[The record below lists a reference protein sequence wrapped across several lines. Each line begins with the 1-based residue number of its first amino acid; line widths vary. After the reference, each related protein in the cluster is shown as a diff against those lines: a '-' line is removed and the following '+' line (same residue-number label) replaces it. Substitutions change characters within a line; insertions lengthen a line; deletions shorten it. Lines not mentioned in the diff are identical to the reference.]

1 MDKILGEDGPPRRRA
16 RFGLNEFK
24 GNRLFEIREFF
35 LKEGEFHPTRR
46 GINLNRNR
54 YMELQRI
61 INSYDEEI
69 RTFLNIGTVDE
80 GLLRYQ
86 QAQEEAKK
94 SNFRLVNDMVEER
107 VDKLPDGH
115 LFDVKHEGALDRVR
129 ISNHHP
135 FAKLTSDEELQ
146 ARSPAELRKLLLSMI
161 AAYSRARS
169 LLLHAPA
176 SNPEI
181 LFEQLEFDWS
191 KFLARY
197 IEEA

>member
-1 MDKILGEDGPPRRRA
+1 MDKILGEDGPPNRRA

-24 GNRLFEIREFF
+24 GNHLFEIREFY
-35 LKEGEFHPTRR
+35 LKQGEFLPTKK

-61 INSYDEEI
+61 INTFDDEI
-69 RTFLNIGTVDE
+69 RTFLNIGEVDE

-94 SNFRLVNDMVEER
+94 ANFRLVNDMVEEQ
-107 VDKLPDGH
+107 VNKLPDGH
-115 LFDVKHEGALDRVR
+115 LFDVKHEGAKDRVR
-129 ISNHHP
+129 ISSSHP
-135 FAKLTSDEELQ
+135 FAKATSDEEL
-146 ARSPAELRKLLLSMI
+146 AALSPSDIRKLLLSMI

-176 SNPEI
+176 SSPEI
-181 LFEQLEFDWS
+181 LFEQLEYDWS
-191 KFLARY
+191 KFLGRY
-197 IEEA
+197 VEEA

>member
-24 GNRLFEIREFF
+24 GNRLFEIREFY
-35 LKEGEFHPTRR
+35 LKEGEFHPTRK

-69 RTFLNIGTVDE
+69 RTFLSIGTVDE

-107 VDKLPDGH
+107 GM
-115 LFDVKHEGALDRVR
+115 
-129 ISNHHP
+129 S
-135 FAKLTSDEELQ
+135 LTVICST
-146 ARSPAELRKLLLSMI
+146 
-161 AAYSRARS
+161 
-169 LLLHAPA
+169 
-176 SNPEI
+176 
-181 LFEQLEFDWS
+181 
-191 KFLARY
+191 
-197 IEEA
+197 

>member
-1 MDKILGEDGPPRRRA
+1 
-16 RFGLNEFK
+16 
-24 GNRLFEIREFF
+24 
-35 LKEGEFHPTRR
+35 
-46 GINLNRNR
+46 
-54 YMELQRI
+54 
-61 INSYDEEI
+61 
-69 RTFLNIGTVDE
+69 
-80 GLLRYQ
+80 
-86 QAQEEAKK
+86 
-94 SNFRLVNDMVEER
+94 MVEER

-115 LFDVKHEGALDRVR
+115 LFDVKHEGVESGAHQQPSPVR
-129 ISNHHP
+129 QIDQRRGTLSTKP
-135 FAKLTSDEELQ
+135 SRT
-146 ARSPAELRKLLLSMI
+146 RKLLLSMI